1 MTTGP
6 DGWWHVIQ
14 AYKTF
19 TPVRV
24 RQSLTGGSIL
34 DLAAAVANIE
44 KIPSL
49 RQQNVPQPGNR
60 QCALV
65 QGAVVE
71 VGEREVLASGRFIG
85 ELLTL
90 FSRSSGLRL
99 AWSS

>member
-34 DLAAAVANIE
+34 DLAATLTNIE
-44 KIPSL
+44 RSHHFGSRTFPS
-49 RQQNVPQPGNR
+49 QGTGNAPWSKAR
-60 QCALV
+60 SWKSASVKSLP
-65 QGAVVE
+65 
-71 VGEREVLASGRFIG
+71 LAAS
-85 ELLTL
+85 
-90 FSRSSGLRL
+90 
-99 AWSS
+99 